1 MILRLEESS
10 SLLDGEA
17 FMVLRAVA
25 VFLLTAALA
34 SACMAQK
41 CKGMEVKYEDAI
53 QYPNEARA
61 THVQGEVV
69 LQIHIA
75 TDGTLKADIMSGPS
89 GLAESAKRFAESWSV
104 TWPSDAPPTACT
116 PTLRV
121 TYKLKDHFNVKMK
134 LPEHILVE
142 APPIETN
149 Q

>member
-1 MILRLEESS
+1 MDR
-10 SLLDGEA
+10 EA
-17 FMVLRAVA
+17 FMALRAVA
-25 VFLLTAALA
+25 IFLLMAALA
-34 SACMAQK
+34 AACTAQK
-41 CKGMEVKYEDAI
+41 CKGMEVKYEDTI
-53 QYPNEARA
+53 QYPNAARA

-75 TDGTLKADIMSGPS
+75 ADGTLKADIVSGPS
-89 GLAESAKRFAESWSV
+89 GLVESAKRFAESWSV
-104 TWPSDAPPTACT
+104 TWPSSAPPTACT
-116 PTLRV
+116 PTLHV